1 MLDVT
6 DKELIRR
13 LSRRQ
18 GWSERRIAEELG
30 CARQTV
36 HKYLREGS
44 DPPRYRL
51 TTPRAQPVV
60 GPVLPHLQQWLDDD
74 EQQPPKQR
82 RSARQMWVQL
92 REEHGFTGGE
102 PTIRVA
108 VRQLK
113 DRQRAVFVPLAF
125 APGERAEVDWG
136 TAQVILAG
144 KLATVHLFCGRLRY
158 SGMPFVLAFPHEQQE
173 AFFTGHRRM
182 FEQWGGVPATVVYD
196 NLTTAVRKVLAGH
209 GREEQAAFVSLRM
222 HYCYEAICC
231 NPASGWEKGAVE
243 NLVGTIRRRYLAPM
257 PEVRD
262 FAALNTYL
270 AGCCQREGEAIRPGD
285 DTSVAVRWAAERPT
299 LYPLPP
305 QPFDC
310 ARRAAVRATKT
321 AEVAFA
327 TNRYSVPA
335 AYAHQPLTLKA
346 DVETIRIYKEAT
358 LVAEHPRCYEQHRR
372 IGDWRHYLPVL
383 ARKPGAVPFAAALR
397 QGDLPPAFE
406 RFRQGLCAH
415 QPDGN
420 RAFVR
425 VLELALQH
433 PLPLVTQAVERALAC
448 HAYQAEAV
456 AQLVEQALTP
466 AVIPAPLD
474 PARHPA
480 LPALA
485 LTLPPVSLAA
495 YAPLGGGGA
504 A

>member
-1 MLDVT
+1 MT

-13 LSRRQ
+13 LHHRQ
-18 GWSERRIAEELG
+18 GWSERRIAAELG

-36 HKYLREGS
+36 HKYVREGS

-51 TTPRAQPVV
+51 TSPRPQPVV
-60 GPVLPHLQQWLDDD
+60 GPVVPLLARWLAED

-82 RSARQMWVQL
+82 RTARQMWVQL
-92 REEHGFTGGE
+92 REQHGFTGGE

-108 VRQLK
+108 VRRLK
-113 DRQRAVFVPLAF
+113 ERQREVFVPLAF

-136 TAQVILAG
+136 TAQVIMAG
-144 KLATVHLFCGRLRY
+144 QLTTVHLFCARLRY
-158 SGMPFVLAFPHEQQE
+158 SGMPFAMAFPHEQQE
-173 AFFTGHRRM
+173 AFFAGHRRM
-182 FEQWGGVPATVVYD
+182 FEYWGGVPALVVYD
-196 NLTTAVRKVLAGH
+196 NLTTAVRAVLAGRR
-209 GREEQAAFVSLRM
+209 REEQAAFVSLRM
-222 HYCYEAICC
+222 HYCYEAVFC

-243 NLVGTIRRRYLAPM
+243 NLVGTLRRRYLAPM

-262 FAALNTYL
+262 YAALNAHLL
-270 AGCCQREGEAIRPGD
+270 ACCAREGEATRPGAAA
-285 DTSVAVRWAAERPT
+285 SVAARWATERPA

-310 ARRAAVRATKT
+310 GRRVAVRAGKT

-335 AYAHQPLTLKA
+335 ACAHQALTLKA
-346 DVETIRIYKEAT
+346 DVETIRIYRDAA

-372 IGDWRHYLPVL
+372 ISDWRHYLPVL

-397 QGDLPPAFE
+397 EGDLPPAFE
-406 RFRQGLCAH
+406 QFRQGLCAH

-433 PLPLVTQAVERALAC
+433 PLPLVARAVEQALSSRAF
-448 HAYQAEAV
+448 QAEAV
-456 AQLVEQALTP
+456 AQLVGQALSSAATP
-466 AVIPAPLD
+466 PPLD

-480 LPALA
+480 LPVLA

-495 YAPLGGGGA
+495 YAPLGEGGA